1 MMRTSACLTAF
12 VAFAALLR
20 AQTPATAPAPEA
32 PLPSKV
38 YDWTKL
44 VVTPTPTGERRA
56 LFDGPTVAL
65 EKIHAHI
72 TTLNPGT
79 DSGKP
84 RRHLQ
89 EEVIIVKEG
98 LVEASIDGKLQ
109 TVGPG
114 SVFFMAANAVTR
126 LRNAGD
132 QPCTYVV
139 IYYYTPLTPRR

>member
-1 MMRTSACLTAF
+1 MKLTAFLTVF
-12 VAFAALLR
+12 VAFAIVVFA
-20 AQTPATAPAPEA
+20 EA
-32 PLPSKV
+32 SDSAKPVEKLKSAV

-44 VVTPTPTGERRA
+44 EAAPTPTGMHRA
-56 LFDGPTVAL
+56 VFDGPTVAL
-65 EKIHAHI
+65 DKIHCHI

-98 LVEASIDGKLQ
+98 MVEASIDGKTQ

-114 SVFFMAANAVTR
+114 SVFFMATNAITA
-126 LRNAGD
+126 LRNAGTT
-132 QPCTYVV
+132 PATYVV
-139 IYYYTPLTPRR
+139 IYYYTPLTPKS

>member
-1 MMRTSACLTAF
+1 MKSTAFLTVF
-12 VAFAALLR
+12 VAFAVVVLA
-20 AQTPATAPAPEA
+20 EA
-32 PLPSKV
+32 SDSAKPVEKLKSTV

-44 VVTPTPTGERRA
+44 EATPTPTGMHRA
-56 LFDGPTVAL
+56 VFDGPTVEL
-65 EKIHAHI
+65 DKIHCHI

-98 LVEASIDGKLQ
+98 LVEASIDGKTQ

-114 SVFFMAANAVTR
+114 SVFFMAANAITA
-126 LRNAGD
+126 LRNAGTT
-132 QPCTYVV
+132 PATYVV
-139 IYYYTPLTPRR
+139 IYYLTPLTPKS